1 MARNAGSRSTA
12 SCTRRAAGRGRALGV
27 ELDVF
32 STLQEDRE
40 RLSAAEGR
48 IAEIIV
54 NDFEFAV
61 NASIIALAAVSP
73 PTVTRFCRRLGCE
86 SFSDFKVQLARTAHI
101 GVRYLKPESQSTGPA
116 DVAQD
121 VIAKAQNALFLL
133 HRSLDIAA
141 INSAAERIAGAEMIY
156 AFGSGGN
163 SSMIAGELQN
173 RLFRLGLRV
182 TASADHGMQ
191 LMMAAAARPSDVLIG
206 SSFSGRNAELVRAF
220 ALARESKVTT
230 IALTQTGSPVAAAAE
245 IVVPVDL
252 PEGNNIYR
260 PTSTRIAYIA
270 VVDILA
276 SLVAYAI
283 QPKAAATLRR
293 IKQQLVA
300 HRDGDDRQLLGD

>member
-1 MARNAGSRSTA
+1 M
-12 SCTRRAAGRGRALGV
+12 
-27 ELDVF
+27 DIF
-32 STLQEDRE
+32 STLQEDKG
-40 RLSAAEGR
+40 RLSPSENR

-61 NASIIALAAVSP
+61 NASIIELAEKAEVSP

-101 GVRYLKPESQSTGPA
+101 GVRYLKPESKSSDPA

-121 VIAKAQNALFLL
+121 IITKAQNALFLL

-141 INSAAERIAGAEMIY
+141 IGRAADRIARADMIY

-163 SSMIAGELQN
+163 SSMIADEFQN
-173 RLFRLGLRV
+173 RLFRLGLRI
-182 TASADHGMQ
+182 TASSDHSMQ
-191 LMMAAAARPSDVLIG
+191 LMMAAAARAGDVLIG

-220 ALARESKVTT
+220 GLAREAKVTT
-230 IALTQTGSPVAAAAE
+230 IALTQSGSPVATAAE
-245 IVVPVDL
+245 IVVPIDL
-252 PEGNNIYR
+252 PEGNNIFR

-270 VVDILA
+270 TVDIIA

-283 QPKAAATLRR
+283 QPKAAVTLRR